1 MNPRSV
7 SPVVQG
13 FFPGSR
19 LPVRAVQASAAEATL
34 ASLSRGGRPP
44 GQPLPPAVQARME
57 ALFRADFSSVRVHV
71 GMEPGALGALALT
84 VGSNLYFAPG
94 HYNPHTQAG
103 QRLIGHELT
112 HVVQQRAGRVRAPGA
127 AAGVTLVHDSG
138 LEAEAERMAVRAAL
152 PFAPATV
159 QPFRPG
165 LPQNRPA
172 LPHSPGVAQPA
183 WKEVVAWGAAGASA
197 GFGAGFWA
205 GGVGGIVGG
214 ALGALG
220 GLGVGGYRSYI
231 RDVPVP
237 RIAGENINAGVWH
250 NLTANVP
257 QNLRFSWGPL
267 ANHLFLR
274 LLNSGITYHITGDG
288 LTYILGQPNG
298 QGNCRA
304 LATAFTAILNA
315 FDFNAQT
322 RAVRPAGARFI
333 VHAPNFFDATVG
345 GHLYLAGTPTLI
357 PNYFMFSNH
366 WATWV
371 PKLNRFYDPMAA
383 AIYTQAYF
391 NNTIVECD
399 VVPDPT
405 GVHEFVSAAPP
416 HTLNGGAHFTLDQN
430 ARLHPAGFF
439 CYDLA

>member
-1 MNPRSV
+1 MLTLL
-7 SPVVQG
+7 VQG

-19 LPVRAVQASAAEATL
+19 LPARAVQARAAEMAL
-34 ASLSRGGRPP
+34 AALGRGGRPP
-44 GQPLPPAVQARME
+44 GQPLPPAVQTRME

-112 HVVQQRAGRVRAPGA
+112 HVVQQRAGRVRAAGA
-127 AAGVTLVHDSG
+127 TTGVTLVHDSG
-138 LEAEAERMAVRAAL
+138 LEAEAERMAARAVARPL
-152 PFAPATV
+152 PAAPPAQHPATM
-159 QPFRPG
+159 QPFRPQA
-165 LPQNRPA
+165 PQSHLHARR
-172 LPHSPGVAQPA
+172 PHSPDVAQPA
-183 WKEVVAWGAAGASA
+183 WGDVAAWGLAGA
-197 GFGAGFWA
+197 GAGYRA
-205 GGVGGIVGG
+205 GGVFGS

-237 RIAGENINAGVWH
+237 RIAGENINPGVWH

-322 RAVRPAGARFI
+322 RAVRPAGGRFI

-371 PKLNRFYDPMAA
+371 PSLNRFYDPMAA
-383 AIYTQAYF
+383 AVYTQAYF

-405 GVHEFVSAAPP
+405 GVHEFISAAPP